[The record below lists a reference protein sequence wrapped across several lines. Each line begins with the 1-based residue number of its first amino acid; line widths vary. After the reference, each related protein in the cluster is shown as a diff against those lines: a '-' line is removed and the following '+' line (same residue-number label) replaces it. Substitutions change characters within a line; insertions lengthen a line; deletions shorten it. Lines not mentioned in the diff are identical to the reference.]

1 MMSKNADSLIE
12 LFKIKKDEIDKRLE
26 EFQQVLSHSDE
37 RIFAELAFCICTPQS
52 KAVSAWKAVESLMKR
67 ELLYAGDTGQI
78 RPFLNAVRFGENKCK
93 YIVEA
98 RKFFTNDKLGI
109 KKKILSFNNSV
120 ELRDWLVKN
129 VKGIG
134 LKEASHFIRNI
145 GFDYENQLAILDR
158 HILRNLKEFGVIS
171 EIPKTLTSKKYF
183 EIENM
188 MRKFAEK
195 VGISLY
201 ELDLLLWSKETGIIF
216 K

>member
-1 MMSKNADSLIE
+1 MMSKITDSLIE
-12 LFKIKKDEIDKRLE
+12 LYKIKKYDIGKRLE
-26 EFQQVLSHSDE
+26 EFQGVLSHSDE

-52 KAVSAWKAVESLMKR
+52 KATVCWSAVETLMKNK
-67 ELLYAGDTGQI
+67 LLYTGDTNQI
-78 RPFLNAVRFGENKCK
+78 RPFLNSVRFGENKAK

-98 RKFFTNDKLGI
+98 RKLFTNDKLSI
-109 KKKILSFNNSV
+109 KKKISSFNNSF

-158 HILRNLKEFGVIS
+158 HILKNLKEFGVIN

-183 EIENM
+183 EIENRM
-188 MRKFAEK
+188 KKFAEAID
-195 VGISLY
+195 ISLY
-201 ELDLLLWSKETGIIF
+201 ELDLLLWSKQTGIIF

>member
-1 MMSKNADSLIE
+1 MPKNTDSLVE
-12 LFKIKKDEIDKRLE
+12 LFKIKKDEIDKRLK
-26 EFQQVLSHSDE
+26 EFQQVLSQSDE
-37 RIFAELAFCICTPQS
+37 RIFAELVFCICTPQS
-52 KAVSAWKAVESLMKR
+52 KAVLAWKAVESLMKNK
-67 ELLYAGDTGQI
+67 LLYIGDIGQI
-78 RPFLNAVRFGENKCK
+78 RPFLNAVRFGENKSR

-98 RKFFTNDKLGI
+98 RKLFTNGKLNI
-109 KKKILSFNNSV
+109 KNKISSFKSSS
-120 ELRDWLVKN
+120 ELRNWLVKN

-158 HILRNLKEFGVIS
+158 HILKNLKESGIIN

-183 EIENM
+183 EIENRM
-188 MRKFAEK
+188 KKFAEK
-195 VGISLY
+195 IDISLY